1 MDATKSAVARWIPI
15 LDWLPGYRPAWLT
28 ADVVAGLTVW
38 ALIVPESMAYAGVAG
53 VPVQYGLYSVPLAV
67 VAYAIFGTS
76 RQLFV
81 GPSSTVAAL
90 SAATVAPLVVSS
102 GADPVALTAA
112 LALVVG
118 VLYVA
123 LGLLRMGWVARF
135 FAKPVLDGFIV
146 GLGLF
151 IAVGQLPKLVGV
163 SKSGGNTLHQLFSV
177 IGDIGSWS
185 WVTVAVGASGLA
197 VLFVLGRFVPRA
209 PAALI
214 VVAVSIVVAKAF
226 DLSSHGVAI
235 VGPVPTGF
243 HFVPWTGVTGSTLVD
258 MVPGALGIVIVGFA
272 QSVAISKA
280 YASKY
285 AYKIDANQELLAY
298 GAASIGAGAL
308 QGYTVTGSLSKSA
321 AADDAGA
328 KTPLLL
334 VVVSLMVLLTILFIA
349 GVFEYLPEATLAA
362 VVIYAVSG
370 MINFSKLKRLWDA
383 RVVDFWL
390 AIAALA
396 GVVLINIL
404 PGIVIGVG
412 LSLVLFIHRL
422 DHPHTATLGRNADG
436 SAYADL
442 AEHPE
447 FASVPGLIVFRFD
460 APLIF
465 ANAEEFADG
474 LEGVVT
480 ACVPPP
486 MAVVLD
492 LESTY
497 EIDTTG
503 TDALLQVRHTLD
515 DRGIRLLVARPR
527 ASVRDFLDRTGAAE
541 KLGPE
546 NIFATVAAA
555 VAAATPRTADSG

>member
-1 MDATKSAVARWIPI
+1 MEATKSGLARWIPI
-15 LDWLPGYRPAWLT
+15 LGWLPGYRRSWLT
-28 ADVVAGLTVW
+28 SDVVAGLTVW

-53 VPVQYGLYSVPLAV
+53 VPVQYGLYAVPLAV
-67 VAYAIFGTS
+67 VAYAILGTS

-90 SAATVAPLVVSS
+90 SAATVAPLVASS
-102 GADPVALTAA
+102 GANPVALTAVV
-112 LALVVG
+112 ALVVG
-118 VLYVA
+118 VLYIA

-163 SKSGGNTLHQLFSV
+163 SKSGGNTLHQFLSV

-185 WVTVAVGASGLA
+185 WVTVAVGAAGLA
-197 VLFVLGRFVPRA
+197 VLFILGRFVPKA

-214 VVAVSIVVAKAF
+214 VAAVSIIVAKAF
-226 DLSSHGVAI
+226 NLSDHGVAI

-243 HFVPWTGVTGSTLVD
+243 HFVPWTGISGSTVVD

-272 QSVAISKA
+272 QSVAIAKA

-285 AYKIDANQELLAY
+285 QYKIDANQELLAY
-298 GAASIGAGAL
+298 GAASIGAGVL

-334 VVVSLMVLLTILFIA
+334 GIVSLMVLLTILFIA

-362 VVIYAVSG
+362 IVIYAVSG
-370 MINFSKLKRLWDA
+370 MIDFSKLKRLWDA

-390 AIAALA
+390 AVAALA

-422 DHPHTATLGRNADG
+422 DHPHTAVLGRNADG
-436 SAYADL
+436 SEYADL

-447 FASVPGLIVFRFD
+447 FAAVPGLIMFRFD

-465 ANAEEFADG
+465 ANADEFADG
-474 LEGVVT
+474 LEDVVS
-480 ACVPPP
+480 AAADPPT
-486 MAVVLD
+486 AVVLD
-492 LESTY
+492 LEATY

-503 TDALLQVRHTLD
+503 ADALLQVKQTLD
-515 DRGIRLLVARPR
+515 DRGIRLVIARPR
-527 ASVRDFLDRTGAAE
+527 ASVRDFLDRTGTTG
-541 KLGPE
+541 KIGSE
-546 NIFATVAAA
+546 NVCATVDEA
-555 VAAATPRTADSG
+555 VASATRRAADSG

>member
-1 MDATKSAVARWIPI
+1 M
-15 LDWLPGYRPAWLT
+15 
-28 ADVVAGLTVW
+28 
-38 ALIVPESMAYAGVAG
+38 
-53 VPVQYGLYSVPLAV
+53 
-67 VAYAIFGTS
+67 
-76 RQLFV
+76 
-81 GPSSTVAAL
+81 
-90 SAATVAPLVVSS
+90 
-102 GADPVALTAA
+102 ALTAA

-118 VLYVA
+118 VLYIA

-163 SKSGGNTLHQLFSV
+163 SKSSGNTLHQLLSV

-185 WVTVAVGASGLA
+185 WVTVAVGAVGLA
-197 VLFVLGRFVPRA
+197 VLFVLGRFVPKA

-214 VVAVSIVVAKAF
+214 VAAVSIIVTKAF
-226 DLSSHGVAI
+226 DLSAHGVAI

-243 HFVPWTGVTGSTLVD
+243 HFVPWTGVNGSALVD

-272 QSVAISKA
+272 QSVAIAKA

-285 AYKIDANQELLAY
+285 QYKIDANQELLAY
-298 GAASIGAGAL
+298 GAASIGAGVL

-334 VVVSLMVLLTILFIA
+334 GVVSLMVLLTILFIA

-362 VVIYAVSG
+362 IVIYAVSG
-370 MINFSKLKRLWDA
+370 MIDFSKLKRLWDA

-390 AIAALA
+390 AVAALA

-436 SAYADL
+436 SEYADL
-442 AEHPE
+442 AEHPD
-447 FASVPGLIVFRFD
+447 FAAVPGLIMFRFD

-465 ANAEEFADG
+465 ANADEFADG
-474 LEGVVT
+474 IEDIV
-480 ACVPPP
+480 AAAAAPPT
-486 MAVVLD
+486 AVVLD

-503 TDALLQVRHTLD
+503 ADALLQVNQTLA
-515 DRGIRLLVARPR
+515 DRGIRLVIARPR
-527 ASVRDFLDRTGAAE
+527 ASVRDFLDRTGTAG
-541 KLGPE
+541 KIGSE
-546 NIFATVAAA
+546 NVYTTVDEA
-555 VAAATPRTADSG
+555 VASATGRAADSG